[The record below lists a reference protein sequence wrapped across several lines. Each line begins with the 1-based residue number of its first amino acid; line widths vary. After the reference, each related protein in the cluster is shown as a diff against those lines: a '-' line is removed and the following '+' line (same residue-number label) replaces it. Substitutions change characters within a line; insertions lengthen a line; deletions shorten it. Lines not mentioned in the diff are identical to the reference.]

1 MNGNVNVED
10 ILAEM
15 GWTDGFRIPIA
26 NEENRALELEIQ
38 KKHKE
43 KDNLRSAVEDVTE
56 RVTAMKKHL
65 INVKHELNQHQNL
78 IVVQQGQVKIEEN
91 MLKTSQLEES
101 SLHSEIKRMKKECD
115 EISARQWTIQTDIKH
130 VNAKLEKL
138 KCTVKWDQDA
148 LLAWDEEVSRGC
160 DDMTVLEKFSKED
173 ELKFNELEL
182 RRQNLRMELENK
194 RHKVHNAKN
203 DLLCMEHS
211 LEKTTQ
217 LFRKQHAERKAL
229 VQQWEAS
236 VKILHQR
243 DEDINRVIEEIG
255 NLKVLAKGRLKDLE
269 EQKTFYETQ
278 AGNNKEIEKEISVL
292 ATESS
297 LMKERLR
304 LIEENLKDL
313 NGNFITI
320 KYALDKVNADLENL
334 RAKKKRAEKEVESK
348 AEQREHAET
357 KLREVEEELEKVK
370 SKKFSAV
377 ERAQRLEQ
385 LCKQEEKSV
394 HEIGHES
401 KKLNDLMVQVSEQL
415 RELKETEKEQKS
427 VLQKIESNMNA
438 VKKEMVK
445 AAKELHRQ
453 KELIYNADF
462 QHMEKEII
470 LNRML
475 GLAKEDNVEKYDKK
489 IEELEECHD
498 RLQAKNSLLSKEV
511 ARLEE
516 ERRRLTAEMHND
528 SKALEFLNSKKQ
540 DNILLTEGGLKQLKV
555 MRRRTQELQVEE
567 NVMKLRVRQAEQAV
581 EKMGGKLFSLEKQRL
596 ELEEAMRERELEI
609 NSLKDILLVRRR
621 ILIQQTANLS
631 GRINLAKTKV
641 EHLKKKYD
649 VTVGKMGTDEDG
661 QPLSLTEIKIKSAQE
676 RFELQE
682 VGDKLDA
689 KIKKTEREI
698 TALENTLQ
706 VIIASNKAFRNSLQN
721 LDEQSPEFSE
731 KEELEKALVK
741 ELDDL
746 RAKKQGRGIANFLQG
761 EEKTHGPT
769 RKGVER
775 PRR

>member
-682 VGDKLDA
+682 VSP
-689 KIKKTEREI
+689 IKR
-698 TALENTLQ
+698 
-706 VIIASNKAFRNSLQN
+706 
-721 LDEQSPEFSE
+721 
-731 KEELEKALVK
+731 
-741 ELDDL
+741 
-746 RAKKQGRGIANFLQG
+746 
-761 EEKTHGPT
+761 
-769 RKGVER
+769 
-775 PRR
+775 